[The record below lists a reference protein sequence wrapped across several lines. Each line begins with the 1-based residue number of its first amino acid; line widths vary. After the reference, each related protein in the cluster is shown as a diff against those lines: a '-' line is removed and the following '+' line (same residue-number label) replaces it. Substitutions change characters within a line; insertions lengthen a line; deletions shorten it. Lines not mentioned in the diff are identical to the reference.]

1 MFRGF
6 KSHPFRQ
13 PIPTKEKAMRQLP
26 GPSNYN
32 VAGFGFGIGSIVLGL
47 LAVMLFFGGF
57 FTVDAGHVGVIKRF
71 GAVQPGVYYP
81 GLHFKWP
88 FLDGVEHVDV
98 RLDSVDA
105 KADAASKD
113 LQVVA
118 VQVSVPY
125 SLEPGMVPEMI
136 NILGTRQRFEKA
148 ILANA
153 IQESVKGATAGY
165 SAEELIT
172 KRNESKAQIVRA
184 ITAFVNDTLNKK
196 GLSGLAPIANVAIS
210 DFDFSRE
217 FNQAIEAKVK
227 MQEDAKRAEIEKLK
241 TVTDAEAKAEQ
252 VKLAADAEAYRTKA
266 EAISRAEAINA
277 EGQALRNNPG
287 LVQLRIAEKW
297 DGVLPRFSGGQLPF
311 LMMDPTKEEQPQRPA
326 INAVR

>member
-1 MFRGF
+1 MSDTF
-6 KSHPFRQ
+6 KPRQ
-13 PIPTKEKAMRQLP
+13 PSINA
-26 GPSNYN
+26 
-32 VAGFGFGIGSIVLGL
+32 AGLSFGIGT
-47 LAVMLFFGGF
+47 FFIAAAILTAF
-57 FTVDAGHVGVIKRF
+57 LSYFTVSAGHVAVVKRF
-71 GAVQPGVYYP
+71 GAVREGIYQP
-81 GLHFKWP
+81 GLHWKVP
-88 FLDGVEHVDV
+88 FLDSAEHVDV
-98 RLDSVDA
+98 RLASVDA

-113 LQVVA
+113 LQVVT

-125 SLEPGMVPEMI
+125 SLEPSMVPAMI
-136 NILGTRQRFEKA
+136 NTLGSRERFEKS
-148 ILANA
+148 ILTNA

-217 FNQAIEAKVK
+217 FNTAIESKVK
-227 MQEDAKRAEIEKLK
+227 MQQDAARAIVEKEK
-241 TVTDAEAKAEQ
+241 TITEAEGKAEQ
-252 VKLAADAEAYRTKA
+252 VKRAAEAEAYRVKA
-266 EAISRAEAINA
+266 EADSRAHAINT
-277 EGQALRNNPG
+277 EGEALRKNPG

-311 LMMDPTKEEQPQRPA
+311 LMMDPTKEDQPARPTA
-326 INAVR
+326 R

>member
-1 MFRGF
+1 MVNINPRIG
-6 KSHPFRQ
+6 Q
-13 PIPTKEKAMRQLP
+13 P
-26 GPSNYN
+26 SS
-32 VAGFGFGIGSIVLGL
+32 VAGYGFGLGTIL
-47 LAVMLFFGGF
+47 IAFIALAAFLSY
-57 FTVDAGHVGVIKRF
+57 FTVSAGHVAVTKRF
-71 GAVQPGVYYP
+71 GAVQEGIYHP
-81 GLHFKWP
+81 GLHWKVP
-88 FLDGVEHVDV
+88 FLDSVEHVDV
-98 RLDSVDA
+98 RLTSVDA

-113 LQVVA
+113 LQVVT

-125 SLEPGMVPEMI
+125 SLEPAMIPAMI
-136 NILGTRQRFEKA
+136 NTLGSRERFEKA

-153 IQESVKGATAGY
+153 IQESVKGATASF

-172 KRNESKAQIVRA
+172 KRGESKRQIVLA
-184 ITAFVNDTLNKK
+184 IAAFVNDTLNKK

-217 FNQAIEAKVK
+217 FNQAIESKVK

-241 TVTDAEAKAEQ
+241 TITEAEAKSEQ

-266 EAISRAEAINA
+266 EAVSRAEAINA
-277 EGQALRNNPG
+277 EGEALRKNPG

-311 LMMDPTKEEQPQRPA
+311 LMMDPTKEDQPARP
-326 INAVR
+326 INAR